1 MVEGVLRVGRYLV
14 GVAEL
19 ISRQP
24 ALHSDR
30 FICPRCNSFAAQTWH
45 DLQYRVSASRSGST
59 WLLARDIE
67 FGGGQVEN
75 VDDTFLDTTWRMSE
89 CSSCSHKSVWRSA
102 TLVFPQTSPAP
113 VPSED
118 MPAEVRELYD
128 EASAVAAV
136 SKRAGAAFARAT
148 LERLLKL
155 LDPEAPKGSRL
166 DDHIARAIP
175 RVNLATGKLL
185 TLIRHVG
192 NKSLHVEDVPDDAVV
207 LLLNDDDA
215 ELLGVIFQTIND
227 VVEELITRPT
237 QAALLYDSVPA
248 PVRAAA
254 EAKAAK
260 AQ

>member
-1 MVEGVLRVGRYLV
+1 MTTPKGNSSWLV
-14 GVAEL
+14 
-19 ISRQP
+19 
-24 ALHSDR
+24 
-30 FICPRCNSFAAQTWH
+30 
-45 DLQYRVSASRSGST
+45 
-59 WLLARDIE
+59 ARDIE
-67 FGGGQVEN
+67 YAGGQVEN
-75 VDDTFLDTTWRMSE
+75 VENTYVDTAWRMSE
-89 CSSCSHKSVWRSA
+89 CSSCSHKSVWRNES
-102 TLVFPQTSPAP
+102 LVFPQTSPAP

-118 MPAEVRELYD
+118 MPTEVRELYD

-166 DDHIARAIP
+166 DDFIARAIP

-207 LLLNDDDA
+207 LLLSGDDA

-248 PVRAAA
+248 GVRAAA

-260 AQ
+260 TQ